1 MRSYRKLHQLYGESD
16 PLYLSSVDG
25 DRVINGFLCSM
36 LDEEMSV
43 LKSVRQF
50 KIEYGSNEADIQ
62 SQINCKDCN
71 FTKENKK

>member
-1 MRSYRKLHQLYGESD
+1 
-16 PLYLSSVDG
+16 
-25 DRVINGFLCSM
+25 M

-50 KIEYGSNEADIQ
+50 KIEYGSNEADMQ